1 MMNDVKLTEDKK
13 LGEKLYEFTHPSGLK
28 VQFIPKKGIYKKFA
42 ILSVG
47 FGSVNSQF
55 ILPGQ
60 KEITTV
66 PDGVAH
72 FLEHK
77 LFEQPDGNMLE
88 RFNSAGART
97 NAATGFSKT
106 YYYFSCTDNFEKCL
120 DMLLHFVTHPYIT
133 PENVE
138 KEKGIICREIKMYE
152 DNPEY
157 VSSMSLFKLL
167 YHNNPVKKEIAGSV
181 KSVTETTVDDIMLC
195 YNSFYVPSNMV
206 LTVVGDIECETIYD
220 AVFKNFAGLTNKEV
234 PVRYFEKE
242 PDSVVAYRSS
252 LKMDVSRPLFAV
264 GYKNDPS
271 ILVGDTYLKHGLAG
285 NILCNILFDKSSDFF
300 EKMYEKGLIDYSFAS
315 DFELDRNYACAS
327 LSGESDAP
335 EELLKYVSEHIA
347 ETAVNGIKESD
358 FVRIKR
364 SLLGSDIRMLTFPES
379 VGKLFSSMYLQ
390 GVHGFDYFN
399 VYGKITEND
408 VTDVLKKVYMR
419 DPVMSVIN
427 PL

>member
-1 MMNDVKLTEDKK
+1 MSNIKLTENLK
-13 LGEKLYEFTHPSGLK
+13 LGEKLYEFTHSSGLK
-28 VQFIPKKGIYKKFA
+28 VQFIPKAGTYKKFA

-47 FGSVNSQF
+47 FGSVNTKF
-55 ILPGQ
+55 ILPGKLQ
-60 KEITTV
+60 ITTV

-77 LFEQPDGNMLE
+77 LFEQPEGNMLE
-88 RFNSAGART
+88 KFNAAGART

-106 YYYFSCTDNFEKCL
+106 YYYINCTDNFDKSF

-157 VSSMSLFKLL
+157 VSSMNLFKLI

-181 KSVTETTVDDIMLC
+181 KSVTDTTPSDLMLC
-195 YNSFYVPSNMV
+195 YENFYVPSNMV
-206 LTVVGDIECETIYD
+206 LTVVGDLDVNRIYD
-220 AVFKNFAGLTNKEV
+220 AVCKNFDSIPLKEI
-234 PVRYFEKE
+234 PQKYFECE
-242 PDSVVAYRSS
+242 PDSVVGYRSEQ
-252 LKMDVSRPLFAV
+252 KMDVSRPMFAI

-271 ILVGDTYLKHGLAG
+271 VLKGDEYLIHGLAG
-285 NILCNILFDKSSDFF
+285 NILCNMLFDKSSDFF

-327 LSGESDAP
+327 LSGESDDP
-335 EELLKYVSEHIA
+335 EELLKYVNEYIS
-347 ETAVNGIKESD
+347 ETASKGIDKVS
-358 FVRIKR
+358 FTRIKR

-399 VYGKITEND
+399 VYGKITESDIYN
-408 VTDVLKKVYMR
+408 VLKNVYMKE
-419 DPVMSVIN
+419 PAMSVVK

>member
-1 MMNDVKLTEDKK
+1 MKSDMTLTEDIK

-47 FGSVNSQF
+47 FGSVNTKF
-55 ILPGQ
+55 ILPG
-60 KEITTV
+60 KSDVTTV

-106 YYYFSCTDNFEKCL
+106 YYYFSCTENFDKCF

-157 VSSMSLFKLL
+157 VSSMDLFKLL

-181 KSVTETTVDDIMLC
+181 KSVTDTTPQDIMLC
-195 YNSFYVPSNMV
+195 YNSFYIPSNMV
-206 LTVVGDIECETIYD
+206 LTVVGDLDEDSIYD
-220 AVFKNFAGLTNKEV
+220 AVCRNFDGIPLKET
-234 PVRYFEKE
+234 PVKYFEKE
-242 PDSVVAYRSS
+242 PDSVVSYRSEK
-252 LKMDVSRPLFAV
+252 KMDVSRPLFAI

-271 ILVGDTYLKHGLAG
+271 VLTGDNYLIHGLAG
-285 NILCNILFDKSSDFF
+285 NIMCNILFDKSSDFF

-315 DFELDRNYACAS
+315 DFELDRNYAAAS
-327 LSGESDAP
+327 LSGESDNP
-335 EELLKYVSEHIA
+335 EELLKYVGEHIA
-347 ETAVNGIKESD
+347 ETAIKGIKESD

-390 GVHGFDYFN
+390 GIHGFDYFN
-399 VYGKITEND
+399 VYGKISEKD
-408 VTDVLKKVYMR
+408 VRAVLDSVYLR
-419 DPVMSVIN
+419 EPAMSVIK

>member
-1 MMNDVKLTEDKK
+1 MMNDIKLTENKK
-13 LGEKLYEFTHPSGLK
+13 LGEKLFEFTHPSGLK

-60 KEITTV
+60 TKITTV

-181 KSVTETTVDDIMLC
+181 KSVTETTVEDIMLC

-206 LTVVGDIECETIYD
+206 LTVVGDVECEMVHD
-220 AVFKNFAGLTNKEV
+220 AVYRNFDGIDKKDA

-242 PDSVVAYRSS
+242 PDSVVGYRSIQ
-252 LKMDVSRPLFAV
+252 KMDVSRPLFAI
-264 GYKNDPS
+264 GYKNDS
-271 ILVGDTYLKHGLAG
+271 SVLVGDMYLKHGLAG
-285 NILCNILFDKSSDFF
+285 NILCNLLFDKSSDFF

-327 LSGESDAP
+327 LSGESDNP
-335 EELLKYVSEHIA
+335 EELLKYVGEYIA
-347 ETAVNGIKESD
+347 DTSVKGIKESD
-358 FVRIKR
+358 FIRIKR

-399 VYGKITEND
+399 VYGKITEKD
-408 VTDVLKKVYMR
+408 VDEVLAKVYMR
-419 DPVMSVIN
+419 EPAMSVIE